1 MDGGHG
7 FDDDIAFKPGH
18 GGHLSFYSLTHS
30 HRRRG
35 ATQQGAGKAPSHE
48 SFRKGKRGCCME
60 AFPPPRKALEGS
72 RSILI
77 GSAGESPPRRH
88 VQKRVRHVQVGPALR
103 SHALCLDRRV
113 ILPFAT
119 CLTRQLDPTPPPARC
134 PRPLPPSRSPPLPA
148 APATPCASLPA
159 PLTSRSRSGTQ
170 THRNGLRFSS
180 PFPFRSPASRH
191 HHSHQVPLQPS
202 RTTSPHA
209 SPSPLHSD
217 SSFALFQPVSDFFS
231 RQKVRKSC
239 PLSCVLISDLY
250 LRVCGFPMH
259 VDRMQWFL
267 CSFGFGFDGPRN
279 VDRER

>member
-1 MDGGHG
+1 MLYGS
-7 FDDDIAFKPGH
+7 
-18 GGHLSFYSLTHS
+18 LSPTSEGPRRLSKHS
-30 HRRRG
+30 HWQRRREPSPAPCTKARTARAG
-35 ATQQGAGKAPSHE
+35 GPHLAIARALPRPTCHSPIRHLPNAATGPHSTSCPLPA
-48 SFRKGKRGCCME
+48 
-60 AFPPPRKALEGS
+60 PPPS
-72 RSILI
+72 VS
-77 GSAGESPPRRH
+77 
-88 VQKRVRHVQVGPALR
+88 
-103 SHALCLDRRV
+103 
-113 ILPFAT
+113 F
-119 CLTRQLDPTPPPARC
+119 
-134 PRPLPPSRSPPLPA
+134 PPLPA

-191 HHSHQVPLQPS
+191 HHSHQVPSQSS
-202 RTTSPHA
+202 RTTSSHA

-259 VDRMQWFL
+259 VDRMQRFL